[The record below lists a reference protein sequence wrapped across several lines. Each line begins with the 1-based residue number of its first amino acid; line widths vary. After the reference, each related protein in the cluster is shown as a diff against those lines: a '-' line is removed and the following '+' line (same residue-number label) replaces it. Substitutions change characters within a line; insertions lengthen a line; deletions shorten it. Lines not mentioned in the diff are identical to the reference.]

1 MLEISLLRCQQMVE
15 EETPEDLPF
24 TRATRTLRQPSES
37 SISNYGIK
45 SKAYSD
51 KGNA

>member
-1 MLEISLLRCQQMVE
+1 MVE
-15 EETPEDLPF
+15 EETPEVHHF
-24 TRATRTLRQPSES
+24 TKATRELRQPSES

-51 KGNA
+51 KRNA